1 MQDRFSGPRRIGA
14 LTRIR
19 VTGMRDFY
27 LVQNGSSA
35 PVKVW
40 LLRDG
45 LRCECGHVA
54 CEHVDSLRMCGFVEA
69 QFEDEEPKAA

>member
-1 MQDRFSGPRRIGA
+1 MQDRYSGPRRIGA

-27 LVQNGSSA
+27 LVQNGSHA

-40 LLRDG
+40 RVRDG
-45 LRCECGHVA
+45 LRCECGFIS
-54 CEHVDSLRMCGFVEA
+54 CEHVESLRMCGFVEA
-69 QFEDEEPKAA
+69 SFEEEEPKAA